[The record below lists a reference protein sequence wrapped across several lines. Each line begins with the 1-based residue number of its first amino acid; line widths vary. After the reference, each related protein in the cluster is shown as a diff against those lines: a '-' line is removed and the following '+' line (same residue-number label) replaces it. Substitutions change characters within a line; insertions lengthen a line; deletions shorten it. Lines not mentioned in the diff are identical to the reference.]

1 MANYFTSRWSSLV
14 SRAVAQ
20 EEPTQSHRAAK
31 HQSVLEQLKARGSS
45 AFEHASSELPAE
57 DPFHCLLTRKQS
69 DLRDDILLRFLQF
82 NDLDV
87 DKTIR
92 QLQSTL
98 AWRAQTKISCADLS
112 VIRGSASGIP
122 LARIGNTTENG
133 DTLFFAPAECY
144 DKSLIDRAVQKIG
157 VARMFEHML
166 YDSGGPR
173 AKRGT
178 VVVDFSGFGTKHVDI
193 SGLRT
198 GVATYVN
205 YYPEVF
211 QRVLLINYPRLLFG
225 GKFRSLVRSHKE

>member
-1 MANYFTSRWSSLV
+1 MTNYFTSKWSSLV
-14 SRAVAQ
+14 SRAITQ
-20 EEPTQSHRAAK
+20 EQPTQTHRTDK
-31 HQSVLEQLKARGSS
+31 HNSVLEQLKARGSS
-45 AFEHASSELPAE
+45 AFEHAASELPTD
-57 DPFHCLLTRKQS
+57 DPFRCLLTQKHR
-69 DLRDDILLRFLQF
+69 DLRDDILLRFLRF
-82 NDLDV
+82 NDFDL

-98 AWRAQTKISCADLS
+98 TWRAQTSISSTDLS

-133 DTLFFAPAECY
+133 DTLFFAAAECY
-144 DKSLIDRAVQKIG
+144 DRSRIDRAVQKVG

-178 VVVDFSGFGTKHVDI
+178 VVVDFSGFGTRHVDI

-198 GVATYVN
+198 GVATYMN

-211 QRVLLINYPRLLFG
+211 EKVLLTNYPKLLYG
-225 GKFRSLVRSHKE
+225 GKCRTFT